1 MQRSLESNVRTVKRL
16 DEQMESILTVLRGLE
31 ESFSQLCTDVQDAHT
46 RNEELIPYSCHSTRF
61 YHKII

>member
-1 MQRSLESNVRTVKRL
+1 MLRTVKRL

-46 RNEELIPYSCHSTRF
+46 RNEERNAS
-61 YHKII
+61 